1 MADDARDYVAQLYQ
15 QELGRTGANDAGM
28 QAWVDALASNAM
40 SREAV
45 AQAIAGSAEAQTRDI
60 YQQELG
66 RDLAGDAAAQ
76 NWVNAIASGAL
87 SAQQAREQIG
97 RSQEGAQY
105 DVARMYTGKDG
116 LQRQGTLADVY
127 AKDPAAKQWEQAL
140 MSGAITEQQFRD
152 AVLGSAEYKGLTGTQ
167 TPTATTDITKL
178 RAQMEADFAKK
189 LADQQALYDK
199 QLAEQA
205 TLRAQQQR
213 TLQQSMQGNMM
224 ENAVRNAAAGQF
236 TPTAPLASAA
246 PAAGA
251 PAAAPATG
259 LPSAAPVAAAPAD
272 ITPAPTMY
280 VPQTYLA
287 PAPPQYR
294 GFSPFQVPFQGPTA
308 NPFESYFAIA
318 SRRRPGMTGAY
329 MPVDGSQ
336 AGVQGF
342 PTPQGAYMGPP
353 AAYSFYSPFAPMQP
367 AQSAPASPPPVT
379 TTPTT

>member
-1 MADDARDYVAQLYQ
+1 MADDARDYIAQLYQ
-15 QELGRTGANDAGM
+15 QELGRSGADDAGM
-28 QAWVDALASNAM
+28 QAWVDAITSGGM
-40 SREAV
+40 SREAAAKAIGQSQEAANYDV
-45 AQAIAGSAEAQTRDI
+45 NRLYQAELGRSAQGDSGAQGWVNALTSGAMTEAQLQQAIA
-60 YQQELG
+60 
-66 RDLAGDAAAQ
+66 
-76 NWVNAIASGAL
+76 
-87 SAQQAREQIG
+87 
-97 RSQEGAQY
+97 RSQEGAAY
-105 DVARMYTGKDG
+105 DVNRLYQSELKREAT
-116 LQRQGTLADVY
+116 
-127 AKDPAAKQWEQAL
+127 DPGAQLWRDAL
-140 MSGAITEQQFRD
+140 MSGAITEAD
-152 AVLGSAEYKGLTGTQ
+152 LLKGIRSSQEFTGGVPKTPLTD
-167 TPTATTDITKL
+167 TDKL
-178 RAQMEADFAKK
+178 RADMEAAFAKK
-189 LADQQALYDK
+189 LADQQAAYEK
-199 QLAEQA
+199 QLAEQQQIR
-205 TLRAQQQR
+205 LQQQR

-246 PAAGA
+246 PTAGA
-251 PAAAPATG
+251 PAAAPATS

-318 SRRRPGMTGAY
+318 SRRRPGMTGPYA
-329 MPVDGSQ
+329 PVDGSQ

-353 AAYSFYSPFAPMQP
+353 AAYSFYSPFAPVQP
-367 AQSAPASPPPVT
+367 AQSAPAVPPPVT

>member
-1 MADDARDYVAQLYQ
+1 MADQGIKDFVNALYTTQ
-15 QELGRTGANDAGM
+15 LGREADTAGLE
-28 QAWVDALASNAM
+28 AWSNAIASGM
-40 SREAV
+40 SQEAV
-45 AQAIAGSAEAQTRDI
+45 ANAIANSAEARVAQI
-60 YQQELG
+60 YQQEVG
-66 RDLAGDAAAQ
+66 RGLKGDAAAQ
-76 NWVNAIASGAL
+76 NWVQAIESGNLTADQVR
-87 SAQQAREQIG
+87 QQVA

-167 TPTATTDITKL
+167 TPTATTDIAKL

-199 QLAEQA
+199 QLADQA
-205 TLRAQQQR
+205 ALRAQQQR

-246 PAAGA
+246 PTAGA

-318 SRRRPGMTGAY
+318 SRRRPGATGPY
-329 MPVDGSQ
+329 TPVDGSQ
-336 AGVQGF
+336 AAA
-342 PTPQGAYMGPP
+342 PAMGPP
-353 AAYSFYSPFAPMQP
+353 AAYAYYSPFAPVQAAPAAAP
-367 AQSAPASPPPVT
+367 AQSPTITNPVLPPT
-379 TTPTT
+379 A

>member
-1 MADDARDYVAQLYQ
+1 MADDARDYIAQLYQ
-15 QELGRTGANDAGM
+15 QELGRSGADDAGM

-152 AVLGSAEYKGLTGTQ
+152 AVLGSAEYKGLSGTQ
-167 TPTATTDITKL
+167 TPTTTTDAAKL
-178 RAQMEADFAKK
+178 RAEMEAAFAKK
-189 LADQQALYDK
+189 LADQQAQYEK

-246 PAAGA
+246 PTAGA

-318 SRRRPGMTGAY
+318 SRRRPGMTGPYA
-329 MPVDGSQ
+329 PVDGSQ